1 MRLDNYETDGFYDEM
16 FDNGGAPRSRADALA
31 KRLVA
36 LSEGELVRRQ
46 KAADL
51 TLLNMGIT
59 FAVYGHEAGTEK
71 VWPFDIVPRIVDG
84 SEFTMIQRGL
94 RQRIF
99 ALNLFVNDIYNEQR
113 ILKDGIVPAELVFSA
128 PCYLKQC
135 LGLKIRRG
143 NQDVELD
150 VGIGKRPTPK
160 GVKE

>member
-1 MRLDNYETDGFYDEM
+1 MLLANYQTDGVYDEM
-16 FDNGGAPRSRADALA
+16 FDESGIPRSRADALS
-31 KRLVA
+31 KRLTA

-84 SEFTMIQRGL
+84 AEFEMIQRGL

-99 ALNLFVNDIYNEQR
+99 ALNVFITSRFSMTYETPDGQR
-113 ILKDGIVPAELVFSA
+113 RLSSK
-128 PCYLKQC
+128 
-135 LGLKIRRG
+135 
-143 NQDVELD
+143 
-150 VGIGKRPTPK
+150 T
-160 GVKE
+160 

>member
-1 MRLDNYETDGFYDEM
+1 MRLANYQTDGFYDEM
-16 FDNGGAPRSRADALA
+16 FDESGSPRSRADALA
-31 KRLVA
+31 KRLSA

-84 SEFTMIQRGL
+84 SEFEMIQCGL

-99 ALNLFVNDIYNEQR
+99 ALNLFIDDVYNEQR
-113 ILKDGIVPAELVFSA
+113 ILKEGIVPAE
-128 PCYLKQC
+128 
-135 LGLKIRRG
+135 
-143 NQDVELD
+143 
-150 VGIGKRPTPK
+150 
-160 GVKE
+160 

>member
-16 FDNGGAPRSRADALA
+16 FDDGGAPRSRADALA

-99 ALNLFVNDIYNEQR
+99 A
-113 ILKDGIVPAELVFSA
+113 
-128 PCYLKQC
+128 
-135 LGLKIRRG
+135 
-143 NQDVELD
+143 
-150 VGIGKRPTPK
+150 
-160 GVKE
+160 